1 LFVLFLLGS
10 LLALILFP
18 IVTAIGL
25 FQQTLKIPD
34 QDPSDLIIRFLAV
47 YITVYLIAL
56 VMEKVRNHIQQRLQV
71 SNQKLEKLN
80 LENKSLIQ
88 ELRRSLD
95 EITTLQGILPI
106 CSRCKKIRNDDGYW
120 EQVDE

>member
-1 LFVLFLLGS
+1 MFVLFLLGS